1 MLSGQLG
8 VIICAIFLL
17 LVLGGLLVQHLVNS
31 MRREISMAEYE
42 LERGPIEQ
50 APPLPPEEELLPG
63 YSMLTYDDYDA
74 IAKSLR
80 EELLKEM
87 EKTS

>member
-8 VIICAIFLL
+8 VIICAVFLL
-17 LVLGGLLVQHLVNS
+17 LVLSGLLVQHLANS
-31 MRREISMAEYE
+31 MRREITMAEYE

-50 APPLPPEEELLPG
+50 APPPPPEEELLPG